1 MAEPVEG
8 SILDDTKKMLGLA
21 ADYSPFDTEIMLHVN
36 SALSKL
42 DQLGVG
48 PPGGMMI
55 SDNTT
60 TWVALIGDD
69 HRLNQVKTFVGLSAK
84 LAFDPPQ
91 VGFVLTAMKEQIQEQ
106 EWRLTQVLDADRWEA
121 ARAGG

>member
-1 MAEPVEG
+1 MADVEG
-8 SILDDTKKMLGLA
+8 SILEDVKKLLGIA
-21 ADYSPFDTEIMLHVN
+21 ADYSPFDPEITMHIN

-48 PPGGMMI
+48 PAGGMSI
-55 SDNTT
+55 SDAQA
-60 TWVALIGDD
+60 TWGDLIGDD
-69 HRLNQVKTFVGLSAK
+69 HRLNMVKTFIGLSVK

-106 EWRLTQVLDADRWEA
+106 EWRLSCVIENDRWEA
-121 ARAGG
+121 ARAGR